1 MGVIF
6 KASVLYQ
13 NEEFLGN
20 CTTLQS
26 FNCALMQGTPRLAW
40 LVQSDGIEQ
49 YKVTFTNPNDI
60 NALQGVWVSIDGLG
74 TLLNVA
80 TVDLVIN
87 ACNACCGST
96 PSLASAYDSIPAYIP
111 PVAATYTMTREEDN
125 GAVAFQDF
133 NLDYMKYII
142 PGTLLRTGYT
152 SGRAT
157 YTFSS
162 YKDPVPLGPDVLH
175 SSTADL
181 LTGETARVFNSN
193 TVGALPGGMTNYVL
207 TVNADGT
214 IYPSVQ
220 ATTLAGVVTAANTA
234 MGTTPG
240 GTFTQASGVVTLT
253 TTSVY
258 GAILT
263 ITYN

>member
-13 NEEFLGN
+13 NEEFLGS
-20 CTTLQS
+20 CTVLQS

-40 LVQSDGIEQ
+40 LVQSEGIEQ

-60 NALQGVWVSIDGLG
+60 NALQGVWISIDGLG

-96 PSLASAYDSIPAYIP
+96 PSLASAYASIPAFIP

-125 GAVAFQDF
+125 GAVAFEDF
-133 NLDYMKYII
+133 ALDYYKYII
-142 PGTLLRTGYT
+142 SGTLLRTAYSG
-152 SGRAT
+152 GRAT

-162 YKDPVPLGPDVLH
+162 YKDPIPLGPDVLH
-175 SSTADL
+175 STTADL
-181 LTGETARVFNSN
+181 LTGETARVFTSN
-193 TVGALPGGMTNYVL
+193 VPGAIPGGMTNYVL

-214 IYPSVQ
+214 IYPTVQ

-240 GTFTQASGVVTLT
+240 GTFSTSGGAILLT

-263 ITYN
+263 VTFN

>member
-6 KASVLYQ
+6 KATVLYQ
-13 NEEFLGN
+13 NEDFLGN
-20 CTTLQS
+20 CTTQKP
-26 FNCALMQGTPRLAW
+26 FNCALMQGAPRLAW
-40 LVQSDGIEQ
+40 LVQSEGIEQ
-49 YKVTFTNPNDI
+49 YKVTFDNPNDI
-60 NALQGVWVSIDGLG
+60 NALQGVWVSIDGQG

-96 PSLASAYDSIPAYIP
+96 PTLASAYSSIPAFIP
-111 PVAATYTMTREEDN
+111 PVPATYTMTREEDN
-125 GAVAFQDF
+125 SAVAFEDF
-133 NLDYMKYII
+133 ALDYYKYII
-142 PGTLLRTGYT
+142 PGSLLRTTYSG
-152 SGRAT
+152 GRAT

-175 SSTADL
+175 STTADL
-181 LTGETARVFNSN
+181 LTAETARVFTSN
-193 TVGALPGGMTNYVL
+193 IPGAIPGGMTNYVL

-214 IYPSVQ
+214 IYPTVQ

-234 MGTTPG
+234 MGAAL
-240 GTFTQASGVVTLT
+240 GTFSTSGGAIVLT

-258 GAILT
+258 GAILAVT
-263 ITYN
+263 FN